1 MTSLMVDPNMLRT
14 PFIAVQQVKYE
25 IVNMAG
31 LAIGNFDI
39 ALDIVWELDFSKEE
53 EFVANERE
61 LNYINRE
68 LIK

>member
-39 ALDIVWELDFSKEE
+39 ALDIV
-53 EFVANERE
+53 
-61 LNYINRE
+61 
-68 LIK
+68 